1 MRTTLAASVACLA
14 ALLTGIT
21 PVPAETPSP
30 FATYFGAA
38 KDGLTCWART
48 YDAAHLDQHP
58 EQKTRSI
65 AIDVA
70 RAKTNGDANTPES
83 FEIGFALK
91 VKSAPEWYGQPGV
104 CKSEGA
110 GFSCFLEADGG
121 LFHLTPEGPD
131 DLRLETGDYGISIE
145 GKQDFVTLDGKT
157 GGDKVFVLQKSK
169 TECDEANAF
178 FNQPA
183 K

>member
-1 MRTTLAASVACLA
+1 MRTTLATSVSGLA
-14 ALLTGIT
+14 ALLAGLT
-21 PVPAETPSP
+21 PVPAETTSP

-58 EQKTRSI
+58 DQKTKSI

-70 RAKTNGDANTPES
+70 RTKTGGEANTPES

-91 VKSAPEWYGQPGV
+91 VQASPEWYGQAGV
-104 CKSEGA
+104 CKSEGQ
-110 GFSCFLEADGG
+110 GFSCLLEADGG
-121 LFHLTPEGPD
+121 LFHLTPEAPD
-131 DLRLETGDYGISIE
+131 ALRLETGDYGISIE
-145 GKQDFVTLDGKT
+145 GGKDFVTLGGKS
-157 GGDKVFVLQKSK
+157 GDDKVFLLQKSK

-178 FNQPA
+178 FT
-183 K
+183 KSDK